1 MHQSFEKRLVAVHEF
16 QLAESRQDQSLLH
29 LLDLAKGRDIP
40 ARDIIA
46 QDGDAVIGAAAAVVE
61 VLLPA
66 EVGAPVGEKINIL
79 PLDPLPDRLALRL
92 RIVLRDPCA
101 NFFFAGTGVQHM
113 AAPLKLQLVV
123 LHRPTPF
130 R

>member
-29 LLDLAKGRDIP
+29 LLDLAKGRDVP

-79 PLDPLPDRLALRL
+79 
-92 RIVLRDPCA
+92 VE
-101 NFFFAGTGVQHM
+101 
-113 AAPLKLQLVV
+113 
-123 LHRPTPF
+123 
-130 R
+130 